1 MLIWTAQKLQNTKHN
16 SGSAFPDI
24 ITGFGFQNAVDGC
37 SRGPEPNASSD
48 SHESQSSAQATTA
61 QHLFIHN
68 RPRLWNR
75 NLGLCPPSSSSSG
88 GCPRYRC
95 CCPQAI
101 HPCTTKSR
109 NQCLKQL
116 RDISKSLS
124 NGFQLRFWIRCSSTT
139 CFFSVPTS
147 SSSCFHIRSP
157 KLRCTAECTGFW
169 CPRYGRRSRICHSRP
184 RSGWCAELPPPTI
197 NMGSCFHSG
206 FWFRLWSCR
215 RRAADVGLRV
225 SCSTPSHG
233 ASSLCFTYRCSR
245 LCWLRR
251 QRCRSAPAPAGAAAA
266 AHQHQRSRA
275 H

>member
-1 MLIWTAQKLQNTKHN
+1 MLL
-16 SGSAFPDI
+16 
-24 ITGFGFQNAVDGC
+24 
-37 SRGPEPNASSD
+37 
-48 SHESQSSAQATTA
+48 
-61 QHLFIHN
+61 
-68 RPRLWNR
+68 
-75 NLGLCPPSSSSSG
+75 PPSNPSVHHKK
-88 GCPRYRC
+88 
-95 CCPQAI
+95 Q
-101 HPCTTKSR
+101 
-109 NQCLKQL
+109 QCLKQL

-169 CPRYGRRSRICHSRP
+169 CPRYGRRSRVCYSRP
-184 RSGWCAELPPPTI
+184 QSIRSGLCAELPPSTI

-251 QRCRSAPAPAGAAAA
+251 QRCRSAPGPAGGAAA
-266 AHQHQRSRA
+266 AHQEQRSRA